1 MDCGTTYERVVSGY
15 VIDQLLTDEHED
27 LRNSVMAAYLEDDKR
42 GADLIIAFAA
52 KQGITLNQEE
62 VIAFVDDVDEDEWDI
77 ELAPEMLT
85 SIAGGKRCCQ
95 EEAHDEPWG
104 RCPGMRPMRK
114 WLFGGASAA

>member
-1 MDCGTTYERVVSGY
+1 MSESSQVKT

-42 GADLIIAFAA
+42 GADLITAFGA

-62 VIAFVDDVDEDEWDI
+62 VIAFIDEMDEDELDI
-77 ELAPEMLT
+77 ELTPEMLT
-85 SIAGGKRCCQ
+85 SVAGGKGCSNRGCQ

-114 WLFGGASAA
+114 WLFGATA

>member
-1 MDCGTTYERVVSGY
+1 MNESSQVKT
-15 VIDQLLTDEHED
+15 VIDQLLTDEHAD

-42 GADLIIAFAA
+42 GADLIIAFGA

-62 VIAFVDDVDEDEWDI
+62 VIDFIDEMDEDELDI
-77 ELAPEMLT
+77 ELTPEMLT
-85 SIAGGKRCCQ
+85 SIAGGAKCDCQ

-114 WLFGGASAA
+114 WLFGGSPQSV

>member
-1 MDCGTTYERVVSGY
+1 MSESSQVKT
-15 VIDQLLTDEHED
+15 VIDQLLTDEYED

-77 ELAPEMLT
+77 ELTPEMLT

-95 EEAHDEPWG
+95 EEPHDEPWG
-104 RCPGMRPMRK
+104 RCPGMRSMRK